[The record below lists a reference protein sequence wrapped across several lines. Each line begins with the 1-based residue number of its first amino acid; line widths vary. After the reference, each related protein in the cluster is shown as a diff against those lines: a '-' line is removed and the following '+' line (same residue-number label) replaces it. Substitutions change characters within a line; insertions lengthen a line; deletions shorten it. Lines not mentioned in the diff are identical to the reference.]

1 MAMLSSCA
9 VGRKW
14 WEINGSHGNHP
25 TSESEP
31 SKKMSEILDQN
42 VIKLQQVM
50 DSKSLG
56 SAASPSPLKTKIQL
70 QAVQRADMTLL
81 FLYI

>member
-1 MAMLSSCA
+1 
-9 VGRKW
+9 
-14 WEINGSHGNHP
+14 
-25 TSESEP
+25 
-31 SKKMSEILDQN
+31 MSEILDQN

-81 FLYI
+81 FLYIWACAIEDQTVRWS